1 MTTFLFRSTLPRF
14 KPRLLRRLLLQPKPL
29 FPPRTL
35 ALLPI
40 SAAMAAP
47 PSPPP
52 SSARIPPPQWA
63 CARCTLCNPRS
74 LATCDACG
82 AARPAEAGDASD
94 PAAVAG
100 GSSLPPQWI
109 CGRCTLCNP
118 KSLATCDACGAAR
131 PLEAEAADDAD
142 ALDLSAIAGA
152 AFLPL
157 RGCSRKRAR
166 AASPDVIV
174 EEGGSSNQRDET
186 TAEEVN
192 AETHL
197 DKKIIKVMTYNLWF
211 REDLELSKRM
221 KAIGDLIQLHKP
233 DLICFQEVTSN
244 IYQLLQKSGW
254 WQEYKC
260 SLSDK
265 LAMYM
270 DKPYF
275 CMQMSKFPLD
285 SVKCLP
291 FGNSIMGRELSVA
304 EINIEGEI
312 KLVLAT
318 SHLESPCRWDQM
330 FSKERVTQANE
341 SMRILD
347 RFRNVIFGGDMNWDD
362 KGDGPFPLLDGWTDP
377 WDALKP
383 GDEGWTY
390 DTKANGMLT
399 GNRKLQKRMDRFVCK
414 LPDFE
419 IDAIEMIG
427 KEAIPGIT
435 YLKEK
440 KVGKNVRELE
450 LPVLPSDHF
459 GLVLSISYTPAG

>member
-1 MTTFLFRSTLPRF
+1 MTTFLFCSTFPRF
-14 KPRLLRRLLLQPKPL
+14 QPRLLRRLLLQPKPL

-35 ALLPI
+35 PLLPI
-40 SAAMAAP
+40 CAAMAAP
-47 PSPPP
+47 PSPLP

-82 AARPAEAGDASD
+82 DARPAEAGDASD
-94 PAAVAG
+94 LAAVAG

-131 PLEAEAADDAD
+131 PVDAEAADDAD

-166 AASPDVIV
+166 AASPDVV
-174 EEGGSSNQRDET
+174 EEGGGSNKRDET

-221 KAIGDLIQLHKP
+221 KAIGDLIQLHNP

-270 DKPYF
+270 DRPYF

-304 EINIEGEI
+304 EINVEGEI

-362 KGDGPFPLLDGWTDP
+362 KGDGSFPLLDGWTDP
-377 WDALKP
+377 WDELKP

-427 KEAIPGIT
+427 KEAIPGIS

>member
-1 MTTFLFRSTLPRF
+1 
-14 KPRLLRRLLLQPKPL
+14 
-29 FPPRTL
+29 
-35 ALLPI
+35 
-40 SAAMAAP
+40 MA
-47 PSPPP
+47 SPP
-52 SSARIPPPQWA
+52 SSSSRFPSPGRPDQWA

-74 LATCDACG
+74 LAACDACG
-82 AARPAEAGDASD
+82 AEAPDLG
-94 PAAVAG
+94 AVAG

-109 CGRCTLCNP
+109 CARCTLSNP
-118 KSLATCDACGAAR
+118 KSLATCGACAAAR
-131 PLEAEAADDAD
+131 PAEVDDAD

-166 AASPDVIV
+166 AASPDAVV
-174 EEGGSSNQRDET
+174 DEGARSDQKEE
-186 TAEEVN
+186 TAAEKEEVN
-192 AETHL
+192 AEAHL
-197 DKKIIKVMTYNLWF
+197 DKKTIKVMTYNLWF

-221 KAIGDLIQLHKP
+221 KAIGDLIQHHDP

-260 SLSDK
+260 TLSDN

-270 DKPYF
+270 DRPYF
-275 CMQMSKFPLD
+275 CMQMSKLPVI

-291 FGNSIMGRELSVA
+291 FGNSIMGRELSIS
-304 EINIEGEI
+304 EIKIEGAI

-330 FSKERVTQANE
+330 YSKERVTQANE
-341 SMRILD
+341 SMRILG

-362 KGDGPFPLLDGWTDP
+362 KGDGPFPLPDGWTDP
-377 WDALKP
+377 WDELKP

-414 LPDFE
+414 LPDFK
-419 IDAIEMIG
+419 IDAMEMIG
-427 KEAIPGIT
+427 KEAIPGLS
-435 YLKEK
+435 YMKEK
-440 KVGKNVRELE
+440 KVGKNVRQLE

-459 GLVLSISYTPAG
+459 GLVLSISYGPSG

>member
-1 MTTFLFRSTLPRF
+1 MTS
-14 KPRLLRRLLLQPKPL
+14 
-29 FPPRTL
+29 
-35 ALLPI
+35 
-40 SAAMAAP
+40 
-47 PSPPP
+47 PP
-52 SSARIPPPQWA
+52 SSSSRFPSPGRPDQWA
-63 CARCTLCNPRS
+63 CARCTLCNPGS
-74 LATCDACG
+74 LAACDACG
-82 AARPAEAGDASD
+82 AARPEASD
-94 PAAVAG
+94 LGAVAG

-109 CGRCTLCNP
+109 CARCTLSNP
-118 KSLATCDACGAAR
+118 KSLATCGACAAAR
-131 PLEAEAADDAD
+131 PAEVEAADDAD

-166 AASPDVIV
+166 AASPDVV
-174 EEGGSSNQRDET
+174 VDEGAGSDQKEET
-186 TAEEVN
+186 TAEKEEVN
-192 AETHL
+192 AEAHL
-197 DKKIIKVMTYNLWF
+197 DKKTIKVMTYNLWF

-221 KAIGDLIQLHKP
+221 KAIGDLIQHHDP

-260 SLSDK
+260 TLSDN

-270 DKPYF
+270 DRPYF
-275 CMQMSKFPLD
+275 CMQMSKLPVI

-291 FGNSIMGRELSVA
+291 FGNSIMGRELSIS
-304 EINIEGEI
+304 EIKIEGAI

-330 FSKERVTQANE
+330 YSKERVTQANE
-341 SMRILD
+341 SMRILG

-362 KGDGPFPLLDGWTDP
+362 KGDGPFPLPDGWTDP
-377 WDALKP
+377 WDELKP

-414 LPDFE
+414 LPDFK

-427 KEAIPGIT
+427 KEAIPGLS
-435 YLKEK
+435 YMKEK
-440 KVGKNVRELE
+440 KVGKNVRQLE

-459 GLVLSISYTPAG
+459 GLVLSISYGPSG

>member
-1 MTTFLFRSTLPRF
+1 M
-14 KPRLLRRLLLQPKPL
+14 
-29 FPPRTL
+29 
-35 ALLPI
+35 
-40 SAAMAAP
+40 
-47 PSPPP
+47 
-52 SSARIPPPQWA
+52 
-63 CARCTLCNPRS
+63 
-74 LATCDACG
+74 
-82 AARPAEAGDASD
+82 
-94 PAAVAG
+94 
-100 GSSLPPQWI
+100 
-109 CGRCTLCNP
+109 
-118 KSLATCDACGAAR
+118 
-131 PLEAEAADDAD
+131 EAADDAD

-157 RGCSRKRAR
+157 RGCSRQRAR
-166 AASPDVIV
+166 ATSPDVV
-174 EEGGSSNQRDET
+174 DKGDGGSSQREET

-221 KAIGDLIQLHKP
+221 KAIGDLIQHHNP

-260 SLSDK
+260 TLSDK
-265 LAMYM
+265 IAMYM
-270 DKPYF
+270 DRPYF
-275 CMQMSKFPLD
+275 CMQMSKLPVN

-291 FGNSIMGRELSVA
+291 FGNSIMGRELLMA
-304 EINIEGEI
+304 EINIQGAT
-312 KLVLAT
+312 KLVLAA

-330 FSKERVTQANE
+330 YSKERVTQANE

-347 RFRNVIFGGDMNWDD
+347 RFPNVIFGGDMNWDD
-362 KGDGPFPLLDGWTDP
+362 KGDGPFPLPDGWTDP
-377 WDALKP
+377 WDELKP

-414 LPDFE
+414 LPDFK
-419 IDAIEMIG
+419 IDAVEMIG
-427 KEAIPGIT
+427 KEAIPGLS
-435 YLKEK
+435 YMKEK

-459 GLVLSISYTPAG
+459 GLVLSITYAPSG